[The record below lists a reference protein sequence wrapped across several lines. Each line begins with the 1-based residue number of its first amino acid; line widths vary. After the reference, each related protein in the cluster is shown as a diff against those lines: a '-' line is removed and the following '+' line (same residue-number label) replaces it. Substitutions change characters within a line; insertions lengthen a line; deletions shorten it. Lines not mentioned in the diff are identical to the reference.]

1 MIARLLTDNQG
12 WQMKQIA
19 GLFLSVVL
27 GFLPATGFSSDT
39 DSKGAGIVTVRME
52 TNKGVITLELDGKS
66 APGTVANF
74 VEYAKAGFYDGT
86 IFHRVI
92 PGFMIQGGGFTPDMK
107 QKATRAPIKNEAG
120 NGLKNTTGTIAMAR
134 TSDPHSATAQF
145 FINVKDNGFLDHTA
159 QTPQGWGYCVF
170 GKVTDGMDVVHAIEH
185 VQTGNRSG
193 SQDVPVD
200 DVVINKV
207 TVVED

>member
-1 MIARLLTDNQG
+1 
-12 WQMKQIA
+12 MKRIA

-27 GFLPATGFSSDT
+27 GFLPAAGFSSENET
-39 DSKGAGIVTVRME
+39 KGVGIVTVSME
-52 TNKGVITLELDGKS
+52 TNKGVITLELDGKD
-66 APGTVANF
+66 APETVANF
-74 VEYAKAGFYDGT
+74 VAYAKAGFYDGT

-92 PGFMIQGGGFTPDMK
+92 PGFMIQGGGFTTDMK
-107 QKATRAPIKNEAG
+107 QKAARAPIKNEAG

-159 QTPQGWGYCVF
+159 PTPQGWGYCVF

-185 VQTGNRSG
+185 IQTGNRSG
-193 SQDVPVD
+193 FQDVPLTE
-200 DVVINKV
+200 VVINKV
-207 TVVED
+207 SVVEN